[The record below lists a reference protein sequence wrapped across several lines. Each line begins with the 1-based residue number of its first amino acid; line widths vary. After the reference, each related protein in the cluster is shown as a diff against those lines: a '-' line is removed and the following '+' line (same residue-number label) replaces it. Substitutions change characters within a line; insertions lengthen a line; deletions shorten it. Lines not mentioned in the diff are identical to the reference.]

1 MLRIIDTETCGLQG
15 GIVEIASVD
24 VIDGKIVNP
33 MSHLVRPDR
42 PISPQAMAIHR
53 ITEAKAISFHYARL
67 FGLEHAML
75 RIIDTE
81 TCGLQGGIVE
91 IASVDVIDGKI
102 VNPMSHL
109 VRPDRPISPQAM
121 AIHRITEAMVADKPW
136 MIASVDVI
144 DGKIVNPM
152 SHLVRPD
159 RPISPQAMAIHR
171 ITEAMVADK
180 PWIGDVIPHYYGSE
194 WYVAHNASF
203 DRRVLPEMPG
213 EWICTMKLA
222 RRLWPGIK
230 YSNMALYKTRKL
242 NVQTPPGLHHL
253 RALYDCYITA
263 ALLIDIMNTSGWTAE
278 QMADITGRPSLMT
291 TFTFGK
297 YRGKA
302 VSDVAER
309 DPGYLRWLFN
319 NLDSMSPE
327 LRLTLKQ
334 NTSGWTAEQ
343 MADITG
349 RPSLMTTFTFGKYR
363 GKAVSDVAERDPG
376 YLRWLFNNLD
386 SMSPELRLTLKHYLE
401 NT

>member
-1 MLRIIDTETCGLQG
+1 
-15 GIVEIASVD
+15 
-24 VIDGKIVNP
+24 
-33 MSHLVRPDR
+33 
-42 PISPQAMAIHR
+42 
-53 ITEAKAISFHYARL
+53 
-67 FGLEHAML
+67 ML

-136 MIASVDVI
+136 I
-144 DGKIVNPM
+144 
-152 SHLVRPD
+152 
-159 RPISPQAMAIHR
+159 
-171 ITEAMVADK
+171 E
-180 PWIGDVIPHYYGSE
+180 DVIPHYYGSE

-242 NVQTPPGLHHL
+242 NVQTPPGLHHH

-278 QMADITGRPSLMT
+278 TDGR
-291 TFTFGK
+291 
-297 YRGKA
+297 YHR
-302 VSDVAER
+302 
-309 DPGYLRWLFN
+309 
-319 NLDSMSPE
+319 
-327 LRLTLKQ
+327 
-334 NTSGWTAEQ
+334 TSVVDDDLHLWQIPWQSGFRRCRTRSGLSALV
-343 MADITG
+343 I
-349 RPSLMTTFTFGKYR
+349 
-363 GKAVSDVAERDPG
+363 
-376 YLRWLFNNLD
+376 
-386 SMSPELRLTLKHYLE
+386 
-401 NT
+401 